1 MGRMSRSFVGPR
13 RRRSQVGAGAFLARK
28 SIAVRLIVFA
38 VLLASGVATLVGS
51 LSYTRARRALERE
64 AQARLAMLAREV
76 VEDLHRELEDRVAD
90 ITNWSHLE
98 IMRAVRYR
106 DVDKELAQFF
116 RQLLID
122 RDIYRGLACL
132 DRTGIIV
139 AVAGDTGGIVVNDPP
154 RETRI
159 VLTPGDG
166 TAARS
171 LLQLETPIGDPDRP
185 GTELGTLVAL
195 VEPLRMLR
203 TAQSL
208 IETVGPHIGLAVR
221 TRGGASLV
229 DTTGAASSGMPDD
242 RRGADVLTGSA
253 TVPPLLDADA
263 PDLRA
268 VVVEP
273 SDVALA
279 AVDALGA
286 TLRRVAIV
294 VIALGSGLGALVAW
308 WISRPIRRLTTTI
321 QAISAS
327 GRVDSPVQFS
337 PMSGEVGILATAFQG
352 MMTSLGEAQAEALA
366 QSRLAVLGEV
376 AANVA
381 HEVRTPLAVLK
392 TSAQLLARP
401 ELPSDEKR
409 RLGTLVAGEVDRLN
423 RVVTD
428 LVDLGRPRSPQY
440 RQESMPEAVDRAL
453 AFFSSTAER
462 RGVTLA
468 REVADVPMLVNGSA
482 DQLHQVLV
490 NLVHNAMQALNG
502 SGCVTVRCRREGG
515 WIVVEVD
522 DTGSGFAPEVL
533 DKAFTRF
540 LTTRDGGAGLG
551 LVISRRIVEEHG
563 GAIEASNL
571 PERGARVCLRLPV
584 VAESA

>member
-1 MGRMSRSFVGPR
+1 M
-13 RRRSQVGAGAFLARK
+13 
-28 SIAVRLIVFA
+28 FA

-51 LSYTRARRALERE
+51 LSYTRARRAMERE

-76 VEDLHRELEDRVAD
+76 TEDLHRELEDRVAD

-132 DRTGIIV
+132 DRSGIIV
-139 AVAGDTGGIVVNDPP
+139 AAAGDTGGIVVDDPP

-166 TAARS
+166 AQTRS
-171 LLQLETPIGDPDRP
+171 LLQLETPIADPDNP
-185 GTELGTLVAL
+185 GGELGTLVAV

-208 IETVGPHIGLAVR
+208 IGTVGPHIGLAVR
-221 TRGGASLV
+221 TRAGASLV
-229 DTTGAASSGMPDD
+229 DTTGAVPGATPDD
-242 RRGADVLTGSA
+242 RRGGDVLIGSA
-253 TVPPLLDADA
+253 TVPPLIGAEG
-263 PDLRA
+263 PDLQA

-273 SDVALA
+273 AAVALG

-286 TLRRVAIV
+286 TLLRVAIV

-308 WISRPIRRLTTTI
+308 WISRPIRRLTTTV

-327 GRVDSPVQFS
+327 GRLDSPVQFS
-337 PMSGEVGILATAFQG
+337 PMSGEVGILAAAFQG
-352 MMTSLGEAQAEALA
+352 MMTSLGEAQAETLA

-401 ELPSDEKR
+401 ELPPDEKR
-409 RLGTLVAGEVDRLN
+409 RLGTLVTGEVDRLN

-440 RQESMPEAVDRAL
+440 RKESMPEAVDRAL
-453 AFFSSTAER
+453 AFFSSSAER

-502 SGCVTVRCRREGG
+502 SGCVTVRCRREGA

>member
-1 MGRMSRSFVGPR
+1 MIASLVDPR
-13 RRRSQVGAGAFLARK
+13 RRRSRIAAGTFFARK

-51 LSYTRARRALERE
+51 LSYTRARRALEHE

-106 DVDKELAQFF
+106 DVDKQLAQFF

-122 RDIYRGLACL
+122 RDIYRGLVCVDL
-132 DRTGIIV
+132 NGTVV
-139 AVAGDTGGIVVNDPP
+139 AAAGDTTGIVVAAPP
-154 RETRI
+154 RATRI
-159 VLTPGDG
+159 QLRQGDG
-166 TAARS
+166 APS
-171 LLQLETPIGDPDRP
+171 PGLLQLETAIADPDRP
-185 GTELGTLVAL
+185 GSTLGTLVAV

-203 TAQSL
+203 TARSL
-208 IETVGPHIGLAVR
+208 IETVGPHIGLVVR
-221 TRGGASLV
+221 TRTGTPLV
-229 DTTGAASSGMPDD
+229 DTSAVLPGGTRDGWRAT
-242 RRGADVLTGSA
+242 DVLTGSA
-253 TVPPLLDADA
+253 AVPPLTDAVA
-263 PDLRA
+263 PDLRV

-273 SDVALA
+273 SAVALA

-286 TLRRVAIV
+286 TLLRVAIM

-308 WISRPIRRLTTTI
+308 WISRPIRRLTSTV
-321 QAISAS
+321 QAIAAS
-327 GRVDSPVQFS
+327 GRVDAPVQVS
-337 PMSGEVGILATAFQG
+337 PMSGEVGILATAFEG
-352 MMTSLGEAQAEALA
+352 MMRNLAEAQAETLA

-392 TSAQLLARP
+392 TSAQLLTRA
-401 ELPSDEKR
+401 ELPPDEKR
-409 RLGTLVAGEVDRLN
+409 RLGTLVVGEVDRLN

-440 RQESMPEAVDRAL
+440 RKESMPNAVDRAL
-453 AFFSSTAER
+453 AFFSSTAKR

-468 REVADVPMLVNGSA
+468 RDVADTPMLVNGSA

-490 NLVHNAMQALNG
+490 NLVHNAMQAVNG
-502 SGCVTVRCRREGG
+502 TGCVTVRCRVEGA

-533 DKAFTRF
+533 DQAFTRF
-540 LTTRDGGAGLG
+540 LTTREGGAGLG

-563 GAIEASNL
+563 GVIEASNL
-571 PERGARVCLRLPV
+571 PHRGARVSLRLPV
-584 VAESA
+584 IAEGA